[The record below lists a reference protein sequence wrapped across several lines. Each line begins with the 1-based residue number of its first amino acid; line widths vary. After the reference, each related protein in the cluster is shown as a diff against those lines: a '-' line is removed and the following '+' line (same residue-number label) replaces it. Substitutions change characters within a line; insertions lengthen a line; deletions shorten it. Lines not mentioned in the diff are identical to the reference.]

1 MKVKFLKKYKH
12 TIKTFQEGDIVQ
24 VHTGFGE
31 LLLKKKVVTLNLE
44 ETSDGRD
51 SRSDSGD

>member
-12 TIKTFQEGDIVQ
+12 TIKTFQKGDIVQ

>member
-1 MKVKFLKKYKH
+1 MKVRFLKKYKH
-12 TIKTFQEGDIVQ
+12 NKKTFHKGDVVP

-31 LLLKKKVVTLNLE
+31 YLLKKKIVTLNLTE

-51 SRSDSGD
+51 